1 MSILNQSLLSSYA
14 RVPNA
19 PTAVS
24 ASAIDSSSASISFTA
39 PTNNGGRVITSYT
52 AVSSP
57 GNITATIS
65 QAGSGSI
72 TVTGL
77 TGNTT
82 YTFIVYASNAVGNS
96 INSSSSNPVTIK
108 PQVVTYNAWAAA
120 IGGGGGGAAATEM
133 AGAGGGGGGVNT
145 CQFTTTPGTQFSIS
159 IGAGGNAGQGNM
171 WNAWYGP
178 ELGIDAGPGSSSG
191 IYEVSPQP
199 TSISISADGGGMA
212 GGKYRYGSGYCS
224 ALNTTSF
231 SLGGNGGASGGGG
244 GSSRCI
250 NAPYQCQPMGT
261 AAAGNGGGIAGNGN
275 RTSGGGAGGGG
286 GGAGGPGEIGYSYSS
301 ITAPI
306 ACRSNNGGGN
316 GGAGC
321 SLTEPY
327 SGYYYGNGYGGGG
340 GGGFMIQAP
349 TSADRTNKG
358 RSLGGGNGGGAG
370 GYAVH
375 CYFPLQITLV
385 SNTAGN
391 GVATMGGGGGGGVSA
406 AYPSPYPGVGLQ
418 HGYIGSTEGP
428 VAYCYGRRS
437 GNGGSG
443 TVFFSYPSEM
453 PDLSYVAPT
462 LGYWYQCYGGRKI
475 YQFCSGTGS
484 ITI

>member
-14 RVPNA
+14 RVPNP
-19 PTAVS
+19 PTAVL

-72 TVTGL
+72 IVTGL

-96 INSSSSNPVTIK
+96 INSSSNPVTIQ
-108 PQVVTYNAWAAA
+108 PQAVTYNAWAVAV
-120 IGGGGGGAAATEM
+120 GGGGGGAASTNM

-145 CQFTTTPGTQFSIS
+145 CQFTTTPGTQFNIT
-159 IGAGGNAGQGNM
+159 IGAGGTAGQGNT
-171 WNAWYGP
+171 WNIAP
-178 ELGIDAGPGSSSG
+178 NPILGIDATSGNSSS

-199 TSISISADGGGMA
+199 TTISVSASGGGKA
-212 GGKYRYGSGYCS
+212 GGRWRYGTSGAC
-224 ALNTTSF
+224 ALSTTS
-231 SLGGNGGASGGGG
+231 SSTGGNGGASGGGG
-244 GSSRCI
+244 GSSRC
-250 NAPYQCQPMGT
+250 AFGPSATQPNGLP
-261 AAAGNGGGIAGNGN
+261 AAGNGGGIAGNGWSL
-275 RTSGGGAGGGG
+275 SGGMAAGGG
-286 GGAGGPGEIGYSYSS
+286 GGAGGPGGIGYSYA
-301 ITAPI
+301 TPATT

-340 GGGFMIQAP
+340 GGGFMLQ
-349 TSADRTNKG
+349 TSPADARTNKG

-370 GYAVH
+370 GYAIH
-375 CYFPLQITLV
+375 EASPSNYTIV
-385 SNTAGN
+385 SNSADN
-391 GVATMGGGGGGGVSA
+391 GFATMGGGGGGGVSA
-406 AYPSPYPGVGLQ
+406 GAPSSCMGVGLQ
-418 HGYIGSTEGP
+418 QGYIGSCEGP
-428 VAYCYGRRS
+428 FAWCYGRRS

-443 TVFFSYPSEM
+443 TVLFSYPSEM

-462 LGYWYQCYGGRKI
+462 LGYWYLCYGGRKI

>member
-82 YTFIVYASNAVGNS
+82 YTFIVYASNAIGNS
-96 INSSSSNPVTIK
+96 INSSSSNPVTIQ
-108 PQVVTYNAWAAA
+108 PQAVTYNAWAAA
-120 IGGGGGGAAATEM
+120 IGGGGGGAASTTL
-133 AGAGGGGGGVNT
+133 AGGGGGGGGVNT
-145 CQFTTTPGTQFSIS
+145 CQFTTTPGTQFNIT
-159 IGAGGNAGQGNM
+159 IGAGGTAGQGNN
-171 WNAWYGP
+171 WNVSPTPAF
-178 ELGIDAGPGSSSG
+178 GIDATSGNSSG

-199 TSISISADGGGMA
+199 TTISVSASGGGKA
-212 GGKYRYGSGYCS
+212 GGRWRSGSSGVC
-224 ALNTTSF
+224 ALNTNSSST
-231 SLGGNGGASGGGG
+231 GGSGGASGGGG
-244 GSSRCI
+244 GSSRCL
-250 NAPYQCQPMGT
+250 ATSPASQPVGLG
-261 AAAGNGGGIAGNGN
+261 AAGNGGGIAGNGYYLN
-275 RTSGGGAGGGG
+275 GGGAGGGG
-286 GGAGGPGEIGYSYSS
+286 GGAGGPGGIGYSYASPA
-301 ITAPI
+301 TT
-306 ACRSNNGGGN
+306 ACRSGNGGGD

-340 GGGFMIQAP
+340 GGGYMVQAP
-349 TSADRTNKG
+349 TADARTNKG

-375 CYFPLQITLV
+375 CAAPSNSTL
-385 SNTAGN
+385 SSASGDS

-406 AYPSPYPGVGLQ
+406 AYPSPCQGLGLQ
-418 HGYIGSTEGP
+418 QGYIGSIEGP
-428 VAYCYGRRS
+428 LAYCYGRRS

-462 LGYWYQCYGGRKI
+462 LGYWYQCTGGRKI